1 MIVGRDLHW
10 GATRSDKGEAV
21 KMRSYWNRLVCQAVL
36 GAMMLLVSAAN
47 LVSISYDA
55 DDQDEVPPVTVEL
68 KFVVHSLRSASDLR
82 PRAVDFL
89 AVFST
94 VEHKTYG
101 LAETAYTRAQL
112 EKGSPQLLV
121 PLLC

>member
-1 MIVGRDLHW
+1 
-10 GATRSDKGEAV
+10 
-21 KMRSYWNRLVCQAVL
+21 
-36 GAMMLLVSAAN
+36 MLLVAAAN
-47 LVSISYDA
+47 LVSISYDN

-68 KFVVHSLRSASDLR
+68 KFVAHPPRSTFDVRS
-82 PRAVDFL
+82 RAADFL

-101 LAETAYTRAQL
+101 LAETAYTRAQF